1 MQPVIYPVNKAKLL
15 AELTEERFIRKTNKG
30 GNEIYS
36 FNAFNSPNLMKEVGR
51 LRELTFRTAGPPAT
65 KETLVKVM
73 VVEDNAELR
82 Q

>member
-36 FNAFNSPNLMKEVGR
+36 FNAFNSPNLWKEDGKITGINFQDCPGGVLEKR
-51 LRELTFRTAGPPAT
+51 
-65 KETLVKVM
+65 
-73 VVEDNAELR
+73 
-82 Q
+82 

>member
-1 MQPVIYPVNKAKLL
+1 MQPVIYPVNKTKLL

-51 LRELTFRTAGPPAT
+51 LRELTFRTAGGGTGKRLILTRLPLTNRFPT
-65 KETLVKVM
+65 S
-73 VVEDNAELR
+73 N
-82 Q
+82 

>member
-51 LRELTFRTAGPPAT
+51 LRE
-65 KETLVKVM
+65 
-73 VVEDNAELR
+73 
-82 Q
+82 

>member
-51 LRELTFRTAGPPAT
+51 LLQNCRGRYWKRG
-65 KETLVKVM
+65 
-73 VVEDNAELR
+73 R
-82 Q
+82 H